1 MTGEIG
7 VYRNHLY
14 PGKQRCISRAGVHE
28 VPLQLLA
35 HCSLGDRRWR
45 CPFFAPIFTLP
56 DNTEVG
62 VGGKLAGIKYL
73 ETGGLGGG
81 WIMDT
86 RGNEFEVGGVVCRSK
101 GKGIQLWLWMGV

>member
-1 MTGEIG
+1 
-7 VYRNHLY
+7 
-14 PGKQRCISRAGVHE
+14 
-28 VPLQLLA
+28 
-35 HCSLGDRRWR
+35 
-45 CPFFAPIFTLP
+45 
-56 DNTEVG
+56 